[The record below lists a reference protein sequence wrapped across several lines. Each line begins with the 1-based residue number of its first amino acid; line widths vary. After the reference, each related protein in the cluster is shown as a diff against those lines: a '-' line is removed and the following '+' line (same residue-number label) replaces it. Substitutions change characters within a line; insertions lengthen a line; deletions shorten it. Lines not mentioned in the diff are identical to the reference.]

1 MATPSSSPSPMTK
14 ETFLSQ
20 PIDLVIPWMSGND
33 PVWRKRYMDS
43 QGGLIDAG
51 RYKDHGELHF
61 CLWSVSKYMPW
72 IRRVHIITECSL
84 PAYAES
90 FPDLVV
96 THPDTL
102 LNDVGVTPNFN
113 SNVIESRMHMIPG
126 LSEIFLFGCDDYFVG
141 RPIPKEYWFDERSGL
156 PRSDLRVAVIPQ
168 NGMNANNGVMPSLR
182 NTNRIMRGVYG
193 ADERLGQD
201 EHFTQ
206 SHQFGLLT
214 RTACNI
220 AWKRFRSHLMRLCSL
235 PTREP
240 LSQQL
245 TSHLLFQM
253 VGDREG
259 ILSIWVS
266 GKDSEW
272 ELFGA
277 SSGHTLDQE
286 WQQGTYYA
294 RLRALSISPPPFF
307 CLNNIGR
314 PEHYPGNVGLFRRF
328 AGLFARGKPLPPL
341 KVQRPNT
348 NSRSMS
354 MMSGRRR

>member
-1 MATPSSSPSPMTK
+1 
-14 ETFLSQ
+14 
-20 PIDLVIPWMSGND
+20 
-33 PVWRKRYMDS
+33 
-43 QGGLIDAG
+43 
-51 RYKDHGELHF
+51 
-61 CLWSVSKYMPW
+61 
-72 IRRVHIITECSL
+72 
-84 PAYAES
+84 
-90 FPDLVV
+90 
-96 THPDTL
+96 
-102 LNDVGVTPNFN
+102 
-113 SNVIESRMHMIPG
+113 
-126 LSEIFLFGCDDYFVG
+126 
-141 RPIPKEYWFDERSGL
+141 
-156 PRSDLRVAVIPQ
+156 
-168 NGMNANNGVMPSLR
+168 MPSLR

-277 SSGHTLDQE
+277 SSGRTLDQE
-286 WQQGTYYA
+286 WKQGTYYA